1 MKKILVPTDFSAC
14 ANNAVDFVV
23 QTAKYLPVELTLFHS
38 FELKGNV
45 YTDYMGVN
53 KEFNQSLL
61 DDVHKNLADMKR
73 VIEETE
79 GVNVNTFVALTPLVD
94 AIKIAVEEKGIDLV
108 VMGTLGATG
117 LKEKLWGSKTAAV
130 IGNAQ
135 VPVMVIPYEFE
146 WKKPTKV
153 LLVSNQFE
161 RDPVI
166 LNYLFDMV
174 DLFMAQ
180 LDIAVFTDEDDDKAD
195 TFMEHTHNLR
205 QYEMMLKM
213 EYKQDTLTASHLYG
227 TDFEETLQWHIKE
240 NNIDILVMI
249 TYLKEKG
256 FWERLFHPSM
266 TKRMSY
272 HTTIPLLVIPAK

>member
-14 ANNAVDFVV
+14 ANNAVDFAV
-23 QTAKYLPVELTLFHS
+23 QSAKHFPVEVTLFHS

-53 KEFNQSLL
+53 KEFNQALL
-61 DDVHKNLADMKR
+61 DDVHRNIADTKR
-73 VIEETE
+73 VIEETD
-79 GVNVNTFVALTPLVD
+79 GVIVNTFVAVTPLVD
-94 AIKIAVEEKGIDLV
+94 AVKIAIEEKGIDLV

-117 LKEKLWGSKTAAV
+117 LKEKLWGSKTAAL
-130 IGNAQ
+130 IGKTQ

-146 WKKPTKV
+146 WKIPKKV

-161 RDPVI
+161 KDPVI
-166 LNYLFDMV
+166 LNCLFDMV

-180 LDIAVFTDEDDDKAD
+180 LSIAVFTDEDDDKAD
-195 TFMEHTHNLR
+195 TFMEHTHNIR
-205 QYEMMLKM
+205 QYEKMLKM
-213 EYKQDTLTASHLYG
+213 KYKEETLTASHLYG

-256 FWERLFHPSM
+256 FWDRLFHPSM

-272 HTTIPLLVIPAK
+272 HTNIPLLVISSI

>member
-61 DDVHKNLADMKR
+61 DDVHKNLADMKS

-130 IGNAQ
+130 IGYAQ

-161 RDPVI
+161 KDPVI

-180 LDIAVFTDEDDDKAD
+180 LGIAVFTDEDDDKAD

-213 EYKQDTLTASHLYG
+213 EYKEDTLAASHLYG

>member
-14 ANNAVDFVV
+14 ANNAVDFAV
-23 QTAKYLPVELTLFHS
+23 QSAKHFPVEVTLFHS

-53 KEFNQSLL
+53 KEFNQALL
-61 DDVHKNLADMKR
+61 DEVHRNLADIKR
-73 VIEETE
+73 VIEETD
-79 GVNVNTFVALTPLVD
+79 GVIVNTFVAVTPLVD
-94 AIKIAVEEKGIDLV
+94 AVNIAIEEKGIDLV

-117 LKEKLWGSKTAAV
+117 LKEKLWGSKTAAL
-130 IGNAQ
+130 IGKTQ

-146 WKKPTKV
+146 WRIPKKV

-161 RDPVI
+161 KDPVI
-166 LNYLFDMV
+166 LNCLFDMV

-180 LDIAVFTDEDDDKAD
+180 LSIAVFTDEDDDKAD
-195 TFMEHTHNLR
+195 TFIDHTHNIR
-205 QYEMMLKM
+205 QYEKMLKM
-213 EYKQDTLTASHLYG
+213 KYKEETLTASHLYG

-256 FWERLFHPSM
+256 FWDRLFHPSM

-272 HTTIPLLVIPAK
+272 HTNIPLLVISSI

>member
-1 MKKILVPTDFSAC
+1 
-14 ANNAVDFVV
+14 
-23 QTAKYLPVELTLFHS
+23 
-38 FELKGNV
+38 
-45 YTDYMGVN
+45 
-53 KEFNQSLL
+53 
-61 DDVHKNLADMKR
+61 
-73 VIEETE
+73 
-79 GVNVNTFVALTPLVD
+79 
-94 AIKIAVEEKGIDLV
+94 
-108 VMGTLGATG
+108 
-117 LKEKLWGSKTAAV
+117 V

-161 RDPVI
+161 KDPVI

-174 DLFMAQ
+174 DLYMAQ
-180 LDIAVFTDEDDDKAD
+180 LGIAVFTDEDDDKGD

-213 EYKQDTLTASHLYG
+213 QHKDDTLTASHLYG

-256 FWERLFHPSM
+256 FWDRLFHPSM

-272 HTTIPLLVIPAK
+272 HTTIPLLVIPAQ

>member
-14 ANNAVDFVV
+14 ANNAVDFAV

-61 DDVHKNLADMKR
+61 DDAHRNLADMKR

-79 GVNVNTFVALTPLVD
+79 GVNVNTFVALTRLVD
-94 AIKIAVEEKGIDLV
+94 AVKIAVEEKGIDLV

-130 IGNAQ
+130 IGKAQ

-146 WKKPTKV
+146 WKKPMKV

-161 RDPVI
+161 KDPVI

-174 DLFMAQ
+174 DLYKAQ
-180 LDIAVFTDEDDDKAD
+180 LSIAVFTDEDDDKGD
-195 TFMEHTHNLR
+195 TFIEHTHNLR
-205 QYEMMLKM
+205 QYEMILKM
-213 EYKQDTLTASHLYG
+213 QYKEDTLTASHLYG

-256 FWERLFHPSM
+256 FWDRLFHPSM

-272 HTTIPLLVIPAK
+272 HTTIPLLVIPGK